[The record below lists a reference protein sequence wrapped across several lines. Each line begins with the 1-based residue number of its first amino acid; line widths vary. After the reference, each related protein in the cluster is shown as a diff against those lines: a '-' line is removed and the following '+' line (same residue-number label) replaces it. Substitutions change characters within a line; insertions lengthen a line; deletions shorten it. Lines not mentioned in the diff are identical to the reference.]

1 MFYTCDPTYGF
12 ARDKNQD
19 IFALTLKLSSNM
31 QKLRE
36 LIKKWGGLVLL
47 PTVVTL
53 CVILLAIF
61 FILASSKRTTL
72 QVYFQKNKMESGNL

>member
-1 MFYTCDPTYGF
+1 M
-12 ARDKNQD
+12 ASLVIKNQD
-19 IFALTLKLSSNM
+19 IFALALKLSSNM

-36 LIKKWGGLVLL
+36 LIKKWGSLVLL

-61 FILASSKRTTL
+61 FILASSKRTSQGASL
-72 QVYFQKNKMESGNL
+72 PIVGAHVHIQMC